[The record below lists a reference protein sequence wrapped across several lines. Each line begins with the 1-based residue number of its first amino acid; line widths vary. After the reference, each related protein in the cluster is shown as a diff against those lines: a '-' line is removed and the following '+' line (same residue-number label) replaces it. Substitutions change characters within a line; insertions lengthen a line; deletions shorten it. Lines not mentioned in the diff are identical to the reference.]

1 MESTELYYSHPVQVK
16 YYNVQLKKYI
26 GGIVYKDFLISGK
39 TGTVYKIEDYIKR
52 VKSESNLIKDKII
65 IELSWTDLSAEIL
78 G

>member
-1 MESTELYYSHPVQVK
+1 MDSTELYYSHPVQVK
-16 YYNVQLKKYI
+16 YYYVPLKKYM

-39 TGTVYKIEDYIKR
+39 TGKVCKIEDYIKQ

-65 IELSWTDLSAEIL
+65 IELSWLDLSAEIL